1 MAFKFINKYFNLT
14 KNESYFVIAVF
25 IFVSSFL
32 AFTFYGPNYNGT
44 SATVLFEVKKGE
56 SFNSVLND
64 LLEKN
69 IINSKLNM
77 KVAAFLF
84 GIERNIKAGRYE
96 IPDGINYISLLSLLN
111 EGAPKKQKLVTIQEG
126 IWQTDLAE
134 LLNKQLG
141 VDEEDVLDLSKD
153 SDFIEE
159 LGLDVKNLEGYLLPE
174 TYYFYEGAS
183 AKEVI
188 KKLSSEM
195 ESLFNSDE
203 VKEQM
208 KILNMDKHKILTMAS
223 IIDGESNML
232 SEFQRIAGVYY
243 NRLKNGWRL
252 QADPTV
258 QYVVRQRRKKVN
270 KIYYKDL
277 EIDSRYNTYK
287 YYGLPPSP
295 INNPGKDAIM
305 AALYPEKHNYYYF
318 VADGNGGHVFS
329 KTSREHQNNV
339 NRYRTWRRN
348 NQ

>member
-1 MAFKFINKYFNLT
+1 MLKKIFYKYFNLT
-14 KNESYFVIAVF
+14 KHETYFVIAVF
-25 IFVSSFL
+25 IFISSFL
-32 AFTFYGPNYNGT
+32 TFTFYGPNYNGT
-44 SATVLFEVKKGE
+44 SKSIYFEVKKGE
-56 SFNSVLND
+56 SFNAILNN
-64 LLEKN
+64 LYIKN
-69 IINSKLNM
+69 VINSKFNM

-84 GIERNIKAGRYE
+84 GVEKNIKAGRYE
-96 IPDGINYISLLSLLN
+96 IPDGINYIALLSLLN
-111 EGAPKKQKLVTIQEG
+111 KGVPEKQKLVTIQEG
-126 IWQTDLAE
+126 IWQTDLAA
-134 LLNKQLG
+134 LLNKELG
-141 VDEEDVLDLSKD
+141 IDKKEFLELSSNK
-153 SDFIEE
+153 DFINE
-159 LGLDVKNLEGYLLPE
+159 LGLNVDNLEGYLLPE
-174 TYYFYEGAS
+174 TYYFYEDVT

-195 ESLFNSDE
+195 ETLFNNDK

-208 KILNMDKHKILTMAS
+208 KVQNMDKHKILTMAS
-223 IIDGESNML
+223 IIDGESNLL
-232 SEFQRIAGVYY
+232 SEFKKIAGVYY

-258 QYVVRQRRKKVN
+258 QYLVRQQRKKVN
-270 KIYYKDL
+270 KIYFKDL

-305 AALYPEKHNYYYF
+305 AALYPESHDYYYF

-339 NRYRTWRRN
+339 NRYRTWRQN

>member
-1 MAFKFINKYFNLT
+1 
-14 KNESYFVIAVF
+14 
-25 IFVSSFL
+25 
-32 AFTFYGPNYNGT
+32 
-44 SATVLFEVKKGE
+44 
-56 SFNSVLND
+56 
-64 LLEKN
+64 
-69 IINSKLNM
+69 
-77 KVAAFLF
+77 
-84 GIERNIKAGRYE
+84 
-96 IPDGINYISLLSLLN
+96 
-111 EGAPKKQKLVTIQEG
+111 
-126 IWQTDLAE
+126 
-134 LLNKQLG
+134 
-141 VDEEDVLDLSKD
+141 
-153 SDFIEE
+153 
-159 LGLDVKNLEGYLLPE
+159 
-174 TYYFYEGAS
+174 
-183 AKEVI
+183 
-188 KKLSSEM
+188 
-195 ESLFNSDE
+195 
-203 VKEQM
+203 
-208 KILNMDKHKILTMAS
+208 MDKHKILTMAS